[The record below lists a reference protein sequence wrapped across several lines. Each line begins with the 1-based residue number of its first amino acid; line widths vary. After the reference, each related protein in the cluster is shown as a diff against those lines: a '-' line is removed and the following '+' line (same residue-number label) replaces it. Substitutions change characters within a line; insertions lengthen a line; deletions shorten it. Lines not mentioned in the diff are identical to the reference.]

1 MGRKKLPRHQKQPM
15 IPSMQTKLP
24 MMTKAA
30 LRAARSQPRR
40 KPSDAYGQMDRMKS
54 FPSTSQSASGLR
66 SVSTPKPKA

>member
-1 MGRKKLPRHQKQPM
+1 M
-15 IPSMQTKLP
+15 IPSMQTKPP

-40 KPSDAYGQMDRMKS
+40 KPSAAYGQMDRMQS

>member
-1 MGRKKLPRHQKQPM
+1 M
-15 IPSMQTKLP
+15 IHSTQMKLP
-24 MMTKAA
+24 MMTKAALRAA

-40 KPSDAYGQMDRMKS
+40 KPSDAYGQMDRMQS